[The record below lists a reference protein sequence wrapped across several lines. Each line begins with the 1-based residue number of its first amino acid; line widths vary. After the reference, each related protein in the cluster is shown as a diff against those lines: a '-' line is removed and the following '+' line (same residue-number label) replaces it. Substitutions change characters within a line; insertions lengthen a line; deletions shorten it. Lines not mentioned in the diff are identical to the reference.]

1 MDANEFIREV
11 EDFNE
16 FGTETVFEDYEWEVN
31 DRSGVTRKAI
41 NEFWTSAQRQ
51 GNSLH
56 EISYRACFKPQ
67 LPGFFISR
75 LTEVGEGVYDPF
87 MGRGTTLLEAFLQGR
102 KPLGNDINPLSAAL
116 LEPRINPPTYE
127 DVEARLNQIDLGVA
141 EESYPELEV
150 FFHPDTLR
158 QIIALKE
165 YFLRRQSSGEID
177 NVDKW
182 IRMVA
187 INRLTGHSPGFFS
200 VYSLPPNQAV
210 SIKSQRKINE
220 KREQTP
226 ESKEIKPRILKR
238 TKALLKD
245 WNGVPL
251 DHTGLD
257 LSPSLTVED
266 AAGAMSIP
274 SSSAGLVVTSPPFL
288 DVVDYQG
295 DNWMRCWFLGI
306 DASTVEITELKKP
319 EDWKAKMTEV
329 MRDLSR
335 ILKPNGY
342 LAFEVGEVTYKRE
355 KLLLEELVL
364 EAGVEAGLEPV
375 IIMINDQEFTKT
387 SNAWGVDNL
396 SKGTNTN
403 RIVLFKNGCETMA
416 TTKIEVKTSESQK
429 SMELNFEV
437 ASGKGTGR
445 ASKSHKKKTDKAT
458 LDSIKSHAEFHFA
471 VKQEDENID
480 SCRIRRPVYVIRGK
494 EKKKHERT
502 LKGKKGWTRSLSTIS
517 HMEPDYYIVFDVCK
531 LAKAYSVSKELIR
544 KLLKDSRWCAKITE
558 QYVAVATGG
567 TATFNDKEPDVVVKN
582 YDPNY
587 LEGIRDKL
595 IP

>member
-1 MDANEFIREV
+1 MDTNQFITEV
-11 EDFNE
+11 EKFNE

-31 DRSGVTRKAI
+31 GRSGVTRKAI

-67 LPGFFISR
+67 LPSFFISR
-75 LTEVGEGVYDPF
+75 LTSLGDGVYDPF

-102 KPLGNDINPLSAAL
+102 KPLGNDINPLSSAL

-127 DVEARLNQIDLGVA
+127 EVEARLNQIDLGTA
-141 EESYPELEV
+141 EEIYPELEV

-165 YFLRRQSSGEID
+165 YFLKRESSGEID

-210 SIKSQRKINE
+210 SIKSQARINE
-220 KREQTP
+220 KRDQIP
-226 ESKEIKPRILKR
+226 ESKEIGPRILKR
-238 TKALLKD
+238 SLSLLKD
-245 WNGVPL
+245 WDGAPL
-251 DHTGLD
+251 KHVGLD

-266 AAGAMSIP
+266 AGHAMSIP
-274 SSSAGLVVTSPPFL
+274 SSSAALVVTSPPFL

-329 MRDLSR
+329 MCDLNR
-335 ILKPNGY
+335 ILKPGGY

-403 RIVLFKNGCETMA
+403 RIVLF
-416 TTKIEVKTSESQK
+416 
-429 SMELNFEV
+429 
-437 ASGKGTGR
+437 
-445 ASKSHKKKTDKAT
+445 
-458 LDSIKSHAEFHFA
+458 
-471 VKQEDENID
+471 EN
-480 SCRIRRPVYVIRGK
+480 VTN
-494 EKKKHERT
+494 H
-502 LKGKKGWTRSLSTIS
+502 L
-517 HMEPDYYIVFDVCK
+517 
-531 LAKAYSVSKELIR
+531 
-544 KLLKDSRWCAKITE
+544 
-558 QYVAVATGG
+558 
-567 TATFNDKEPDVVVKN
+567 
-582 YDPNY
+582 PN
-587 LEGIRDKL
+587 
-595 IP
+595 

>member
-1 MDANEFIREV
+1 MAFESEQFVKEV
-11 EDFNE
+11 EGFEE
-16 FGTETVFEDYEWEVN
+16 FGTKTLFEDFEWTAG
-31 DRSGVTRKAI
+31 DRSGITRKAI

-67 LPGFFISR
+67 LPAFFISR
-75 LTEVGEGVYDPF
+75 LTEIGEGVYDPF

-127 DVEARLNQIDLGVA
+127 DVEARLNQIDLGAA
-141 EESYPELEV
+141 EESYRELEV

-165 YFLRRQSSGEID
+165 YFLRRESSGEID

-187 INRLTGHSPGFFS
+187 INRLTGHSSGFFS

-226 ESKEIKPRILKR
+226 ESKEINPRILKR

-251 DHTGLD
+251 SHTGLD
-257 LSPSLTVED
+257 LSPSLTTED
-266 AAGAMSIP
+266 AADAKSIP

-306 DASTVEITELKKP
+306 DASTVGITELKKP

-329 MRDLSR
+329 MRDLRR
-335 ILKPNGY
+335 ILKPSGY

-375 IIMINDQEFTKT
+375 IVMINDQEFTKT
-387 SNAWGVDNL
+387 SNAWGVDNH

-403 RIVLFKNGCETMA
+403 RIVIFQNMA
-416 TTKIEVKTSESQK
+416 NTNQ
-429 SMELNFEV
+429 
-437 ASGKGTGR
+437 
-445 ASKSHKKKTDKAT
+445 
-458 LDSIKSHAEFHFA
+458 
-471 VKQEDENID
+471 
-480 SCRIRRPVYVIRGK
+480 
-494 EKKKHERT
+494 
-502 LKGKKGWTRSLSTIS
+502 
-517 HMEPDYYIVFDVCK
+517 
-531 LAKAYSVSKELIR
+531 KELDD
-544 KLLKDSRWCAKITE
+544 LLLAIK
-558 QYVAVATGG
+558 
-567 TATFNDKEPDVVVKN
+567 
-582 YDPNY
+582 
-587 LEGIRDKL
+587 
-595 IP
+595 